1 MLVVVCVGPAGLA
14 SVSHV
19 VRVGRVGGGIDRVCS
34 HVGPVSP
41 IVLFVLVGSAV
52 LVGRVSPIGLFG
64 LVARAAP
71 IAR

>member
-1 MLVVVCVGPAGLA
+1 MLVVVCVGPGGLA
-14 SVSHV
+14 SVGHV
-19 VRVGRVGGGIDRVCS
+19 VRVGCVGGVVRVCG

-41 IVLFVLVGSAV
+41 VISFVLVGSVV
-52 LVGRVSPIGLFG
+52 LVGRVACIGLFG